1 MTMLRQT
8 EVPKRQQTLWSV
20 GSTKM
25 IHREDLTSW
34 EKIST
39 LSFFPFA
46 RNKRLEGKNGEDGIF
61 ISSLILVNDI
71 HLGI

>member
-1 MTMLRQT
+1 MNKFL
-8 EVPKRQQTLWSV
+8 KDSSTLWCATD
-20 GSTKM
+20 TKKLITQWRSDFM
-25 IHREDLTSW
+25 GESILCPF
-34 EKIST
+34 
-39 LSFFPFA
+39 FFPFA